1 MTRDQALE
9 AFKAMRADVEQ
20 FDDHPPIDPERH
32 DSDMFSQRVPLYM
45 KSYLVNW
52 LRTFMRDYGD
62 VVEKALESSATPK
75 D

>member
-1 MTRDQALE
+1 MSHERALE

-20 FDDHPPIDPERH
+20 FDDHPMPPDAQGL
-32 DSDMFSQRVPLYM
+32 FSERVPVYM

-52 LRTFMRDYGD
+52 LRRFMAEYGD
-62 VVEKALESSATPK
+62 EVQKALSKS